1 MDTNYDSLI
10 KHREI
15 GFCELH
21 PDPNQAHSAILFLSD
36 IEGIHHVHFVSP
48 TFMRISYDV
57 ILITLEQIEAVLIE
71 MGFHLDNRLIYRLK
85 RALYHYTEE
94 TQRTNEGLSNCDND
108 CTQKVFIKRYQNI
121 KHGCRDQRPS
131 HWRKYL

>member
-1 MDTNYDSLI
+1 
-10 KHREI
+10 
-15 GFCELH
+15 
-21 PDPNQAHSAILFLSD
+21 
-36 IEGIHHVHFVSP
+36 
-48 TFMRISYDV
+48 MRISYDV